1 MIPKG
6 MKCIAFR
13 FSLRNRSDISLNAE
27 VTYKKLI
34 SLFFKLKLYK
44 SIYGFD
50 M

>member
-13 FSLRNRSDISLNAE
+13 FSLRNRSDILLNAV

-34 SLFFKLKLYK
+34 SLFFKPKPIDC
-44 SIYGFD
+44 IYGFG